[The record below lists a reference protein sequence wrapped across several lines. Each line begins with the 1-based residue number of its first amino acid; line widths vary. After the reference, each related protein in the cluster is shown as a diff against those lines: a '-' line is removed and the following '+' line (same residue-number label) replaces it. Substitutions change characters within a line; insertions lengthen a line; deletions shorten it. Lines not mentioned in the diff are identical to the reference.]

1 MSVQCPECGS
11 PQSDAHRFC
20 ARCGAP
26 LPARHQDTTGP
37 FPIADAE
44 GAAGITLPKGSG
56 PALAVLS
63 GGGLDGEIF
72 ALGPGTLTIGRAGDC
87 DVFLDDVTV
96 SRHHATLTL
105 AEGGALL
112 VDLGSMNG
120 TYINRRRI
128 EAEER
133 LEDGDEVQV
142 GKFRLTFLV

>member
-1 MSVQCPECGS
+1 MQCPECGS

-26 LPARHQDTTGP
+26 LPPRPQDTTGP
-37 FPIADAE
+37 FSV
-44 GAAGITLPKGSG
+44 GGGGGAGIALPKGTG

-72 ALGPGTLTIGRAGDC
+72 PLGSGTLTIGRAGDC

-96 SRHHATLTL
+96 SRHHATITL
-105 AEGGALL
+105 AGDGARL

-128 EAEER
+128 DSEER

-142 GKFRLTFLV
+142 GKFRLTFVL

>member
-1 MSVQCPECGS
+1 VRP
-11 PQSDAHRFC
+11 
-20 ARCGAP
+20 
-26 LPARHQDTTGP
+26 QDTTGP
-37 FPIADAE
+37 FSVADAD
-44 GAAGITLPKGSG
+44 GAGLTLPKGTG

-72 ALGPGTLTIGRAGDC
+72 PLGPGALTIGRASDC
-87 DVFLDDVTV
+87 EVFLDDVTV

-105 AEGGALL
+105 TDDGALL

-128 EAEER
+128 ETEER

-142 GKFRLTFLV
+142 GKFRLTFVT

>member
-1 MSVQCPECGS
+1 VQCPECGS

-26 LPARHQDTTGP
+26 LPSRPADTTGP
-37 FPIADAE
+37 FSVSD
-44 GAAGITLPKGSG
+44 AAGAQGLVVPRGTG

-63 GGGLDGEIF
+63 GGGLDGQIF
-72 ALGPGTLTIGRAGDC
+72 SLVKNQLTIGRASDC

-105 AEGGALL
+105 TDDGVVL

-128 EAEER
+128 ESEER
-133 LEDGDEVQV
+133 LEDGDEIQV
-142 GKFRLTFLV
+142 GKFLLTYVGA

>member
-1 MSVQCPECGS
+1 MQCPECGS

-20 ARCGAP
+20 ARCGAA
-26 LPARHQDTTGP
+26 LPGRPGDTTGP
-37 FPIADAE
+37 FPVADA
-44 GAAGITLPKGSG
+44 GAAGALSLPQGTG

-63 GGGLDGEIF
+63 GGGLAGEIF
-72 ALGPGTLTIGRAGDC
+72 SLGAGRLTIGRASDC

-105 AEGGALL
+105 DGDGALL

-128 EAEER
+128 DGEER

-142 GKFRLTFLV
+142 GKFRLAFVT